1 MDNEPESFRNAVRAL
16 NKPQKDVLDKA
27 LSKILD
33 QWDDMETNGA
43 DAFAYKLDSFYVW
56 AREELAEVYW
66 DMFEQRFLNG
76 EKGYRTPGGYDT
88 TSKVSE
94 PDVPYVDNHL
104 GEPKRIPFY
113 RTILL
118 AIRALADKAL
128 EEGDKHE

>member
-1 MDNEPESFRNAVRAL
+1 MDNEPESFRNAVHAL
-16 NKPQKDVLDKA
+16 NKPQRDRLDGA
-27 LSKILD
+27 LLRILGR
-33 QWDDMETNGA
+33 WDEMKKSGEHIVFDSVH
-43 DAFAYKLDSFYVW
+43 AFYDTS
-56 AREELAEVYW
+56 REILAEAYW

-76 EKGYRTPGGYDT
+76 EKGYRTPGGYDK
-88 TSKVSE
+88 TSEVSE

-104 GEPKRIPFY
+104 GEPKRIPYY

>member
-76 EKGYRTPGGYDT
+76 EKGHRTPGGYDT
-88 TSKVSE
+88 TSKVYE

-113 RTILL
+113 ICT
-118 AIRALADKAL
+118 
-128 EEGDKHE
+128 

>member
-76 EKGYRTPGGYDT
+76 EKGYRTPGGCDT
-88 TSKVSE
+88 TSKVYE